1 MALNKLQ
8 EHGLIDSAPLFTK
21 GFLSSISDPSLFVLK
36 KKDVVILLL
45 LYVDDMLIK
54 GNASGLLDEFL
65 IVLKQEFAMKDQ
77 GQVHYFFGY
86 PKYLQ
91 LIMVFSYTTEIC

>member
-1 MALNKLQ
+1 M
-8 EHGLIDSAPLFTK
+8 
-21 GFLSSISDPSLFVLK
+21 
-36 KKDVVILLL
+36 
-45 LYVDDMLIK
+45 
-54 GNASGLLDEFL
+54 DEFL
-65 IVLKQEFAMKDQ
+65 IELNQESAMKDV

>member
-8 EHGLIDSAPLFTK
+8 EHGLIDSPLFTK

-36 KKDVVILLL
+36 KEDVVILL

-54 GNASGLLDEFL
+54 GNASGVD
-65 IVLKQEFAMKDQ
+65 
-77 GQVHYFFGY
+77 G
-86 PKYLQ
+86 
-91 LIMVFSYTTEIC
+91 

>member
-36 KKDVVILLL
+36 KEDVVILL

-54 GNASGLLDEFL
+54 GNASGVD
-65 IVLKQEFAMKDQ
+65 
-77 GQVHYFFGY
+77 G
-86 PKYLQ
+86 
-91 LIMVFSYTTEIC
+91 

>member
-36 KKDVVILLL
+36 KDVVILL

-54 GNASGLLDEFL
+54 GNASGVD
-65 IVLKQEFAMKDQ
+65 
-77 GQVHYFFGY
+77 G
-86 PKYLQ
+86 
-91 LIMVFSYTTEIC
+91 